1 MRQDND
7 FLRELFFEIEEAKN
21 GFPCVLTMGASD
33 EERKKVEH
41 LKLLCDQGYIC
52 EENTDVYR
60 LTSQGHDYIE
70 AIRDPGI
77 WKKTKDA
84 VAKKGEQ
91 VTLEI
96 IKIIAI
102 GLSQGG

>member
-1 MRQDND
+1 MERDYD
-7 FLRELFFEIEEAKN
+7 FLRELLFKVEEAEN
-21 GFPCVLTMGASD
+21 GFPYVRTMGEDS
-33 EERKKVEH
+33 KKLDH
-41 LKLLCDQGYIC
+41 LRLLCDQGYIC